1 MIELSH
7 NDAQTH
13 EMKDFEYLFHLRKSE
28 QLPLIL
34 ELKKY
39 HDCPTI
45 VIKSILFKL
54 CVFYIEPVVF
64 D

>member
-13 EMKDFEYLFHLRKSE
+13 KMKDFEYLFRLRKSE

-34 ELKKY
+34 KLKKY
-39 HDCPTI
+39 YDCPTI
-45 VIKSILFKL
+45 VIK
-54 CVFYIEPVVF
+54 
-64 D
+64 